1 MAEYQVQLQD
11 VTADGNKI
19 PMMPIN
25 RSLDVKV
32 GKLSAGSLV
41 LPGSSDDEILA
52 QTLANVKKYLSNLA
66 NIAAKTYGVTS
77 STTNASESNLAT
89 AKAVNDLK
97 VRIDGNDTTL
107 ATHATNIA
115 AKAPTNHAAT
125 ALTYGGATGSKYGH
139 VKLSDAYASAVENG
153 DAANSIGA
161 SQNAL
166 FNAYNTLNAGKAPN
180 NHAVNNSTYGL
191 GTGSVYGHVKLSDT
205 YASKVSSGAAA
216 NGLGASQNALY
227 NAYDTLKD
235 LIDTNTTNIGK
246 KAPTN
251 HASTATTYG
260 VGTASNYGHVKLSD
274 AYSSDNSATG
284 AAANSIAAS
293 SWAVYR
299 AYSSLSTVISGKLAS
314 SHADEKATASKFSH
328 VKLSDTYA
336 SAVSSGGAAGGI
348 GASQNALYN
357 AYAALLSSITSLQ
370 STVTT
375 LNSNMYSKLATTA
388 HNPTSETTYSIPFC
402 TPSDTGGMYRYNNGI
417 RYTTLEG
424 TASALGRAMIQLGNS
439 VTEGVAGNKQ
449 GELRI
454 YGKSAS
460 YVSIKASD
468 SLATNRNITL
478 PITSGTLAVVSLD
491 GTTLTINT

>member
-52 QTLANVKKYLSNLA
+52 QTLANVKKYLSNMA
-66 NIAAKTYGVTS
+66 TIAAKTYGVTS
-77 STTNASESNLAT
+77 STTDASESNLVT

-97 VRIDGNDTTL
+97 VRIDGNDETL
-107 ATHATNIA
+107 ASHKTAIDG
-115 AKAPTNHAAT
+115 KAPTNHAVT
-125 ALTYGGATGSKYGH
+125 DTTYGGATGSKYGH
-139 VKLSDAYASAVENG
+139 VKLSDTYAAAVENG

-166 FNAYNTLNAGKAPN
+166 FNAYNTLNAGKAPT

-191 GTGSVYGHVKLSDT
+191 GTDSVYGHVKLSDT
-205 YASKVSSGAAA
+205 YGSKVTNGGAA
-216 NGLGASQNALY
+216 NGLGASQNALF

-235 LIDTNTTNIGK
+235 LIETNTTNIGK
-246 KAPTN
+246 KAPTS

-274 AYSSDNSATG
+274 DYSSDNSGTG

-299 AYSSLSTVISGKLAS
+299 AYSSLSTVLSGKLAS
-314 SHADEKATASKFSH
+314 SHADEQATASKYSH
-328 VKLSDTYA
+328 VMLSDKYA
-336 SAVSSGGAAGGI
+336 ENVGAAAKGI
-348 GASQNALYN
+348 APSQTALYN
-357 AYAALLSSITSLQ
+357 AYAALSSSITSLQ
-370 STVTT
+370 SSVST
-375 LNSNMYSKLATTA
+375 LNSKYNDLYVAIPERLKLTDNTSVNNVEYFMPLAEYFSDSGTTYGKFGFSIDSRFYQYSDSVILQLAKNSGRVGKLSLGTSTGAYTTIMP
-388 HNPTSETTYSIPFC
+388 NEGSNGLVTIQLPTTSGFLGTMSFDETTQ
-402 TPSDTGGMYRYNNGI
+402 
-417 RYTTLEG
+417 TLN
-424 TASALGRAMIQLGNS
+424 I
-439 VTEGVAGNKQ
+439 
-449 GELRI
+449 
-454 YGKSAS
+454 
-460 YVSIKASD
+460 
-468 SLATNRNITL
+468 SL
-478 PITSGTLAVVSLD
+478 
-491 GTTLTINT
+491 